1 MYIPA
6 EDLTSI
12 VKITL
17 VATHRYI
24 HAVETDQRWKQRC
37 RLSLVSSKMWKLE
50 RSTQIRVYKFSTDDE
65 KVNVDFITTDDSH
78 HADIQRVHL

>member
-17 VATHRYI
+17 VATH
-24 HAVETDQRWKQRC
+24 AVETDQRLKQRC
-37 RLSLVSSKMWKLE
+37 RLSLVSSKVWKLD
-50 RSTQIRVYKFSTDDE
+50 RSPQIRVYKFSTDDE
-65 KVNVDFITTDDSH
+65 KVHVDCITTDDSH
-78 HADIQRVHL
+78 HVDIQRVHL